1 MTFLDTNNETTPAAS
16 VQLRELY
23 ELVSSNFRVPAA
35 VRSRR
40 TGSEME
46 TTTAAAERRKPLT
59 NWKREVSVLW
69 SERNPD

>member
-1 MTFLDTNNETTPAAS
+1 M
-16 VQLRELY
+16 QLRELH
-23 ELVSSNFRVPAA
+23 EPVWSNFRVPAA

-40 TGSEME
+40 TASEME
-46 TTTAAAERRKPLT
+46 TTTAAAESRKPLT